1 MISFTNFLADVT
13 TIFVFVVWFWL
24 LILIF
29 GDLFRRHDIS
39 GWLNVVWVLIVIL
52 TSYIGVFIYLI
63 TQGRGIAERNA
74 QQARGARSCG
84 ARLDSVS
91 PTKSQ
96 NSINSRRP
104 ARSPTTNS
112 RGFAPSSFSD
122 GAFCR
127 SRLFGHGFCAMNA
140 SSLIGNWCSDATCR
154 HHRDRRHY
162 CRDLCVRRL

>member
-52 TSYIGVFIYLI
+52 TSYIGVFIFIYLI

-74 QQARGARSCG
+74 QQEQAARGAAARGWIQCRRRNRKTRSTQEG
-84 ARLDSVS
+84 RLDHRRR
-91 PTKSQ
+91 
-96 NSINSRRP
+96 IRAGSRQ
-104 ARSPTTNS
+104 ARSVTA
-112 RGFAPSSFSD
+112 RFAV
-122 GAFCR
+122 A
-127 SRLFGHGFCAMNA
+127 A
-140 SSLIGNWCSDATCR
+140 CSGMGSA
-154 HHRDRRHY
+154 
-162 CRDLCVRRL
+162 L